1 MEKSFQVIAIG
12 EITTIDDRT
21 VIKLENE
28 YLPGLTHI
36 EGFSHLQVVWWGHLT
51 DDAQS
56 RKTLIADRLF
66 RKAPD
71 KVGIFSTR
79 SPVRPNPILVST
91 IFVEEIDAVKGIIY
105 TPFIDAEP
113 GTPVLD
119 IKPYFPMERVK
130 NCKVPAWFEHWPKWA
145 EDGVRFNW
153 LDEIYFEQ

>member
-1 MEKSFQVIAIG
+1 MKKTFQVIAIG
-12 EITTIDDRT
+12 EITTLNDRT

-28 YLPGLTHI
+28 YLPGLKHI
-36 EGFSHLQVVWWGHLT
+36 EGFSNLQVVWWGHLT

-71 KVGIFSTR
+71 QVGIFSTR
-79 SPVRPNPILVST
+79 APARPNPILVST
-91 IFVEEIDAVKGIIY
+91 IYVEEIDAEKGIIY

-119 IKPYFPMERVK
+119 IKPYFPMERLK
-130 NCKVPAWFEHWPKWA
+130 NCKVPAWFEHWPWWA
-145 EDGVRFNW
+145 EDAARFNW
-153 LDEIYFEQ
+153 LDEIYFDE